1 MKTLL
6 EFFENAKHAAI
17 RLEEVNKPEHEAD
30 YREKK
35 VKDFKQKSIE
45 KSQYQKRKFQ
55 DILSRQKE
63 KAEKIKA
70 QREYQKQLRAKK
82 SAKTTAQLK
91 SVVKGAY
98 KTGKSLLDKIKDK
111 QSNS

>member
-1 MKTLL
+1 MKTPL

-17 RLEEVNKPEHEAD
+17 RLEEANKPEHEAD
-30 YREKK
+30 YREKRIR
-35 VKDFKQKSIE
+35 DFKQKSLE
-45 KSQYQKRKFQ
+45 RSKNQRRKSQ

-63 KAEKIKA
+63 KAEQVKA
-70 QREYQKQLRAKK
+70 QREYQKELSAKR

-91 SVVKGAY
+91 SAVKGAY

-111 QSNS
+111 RSNS